1 MRSRGDE
8 SGESVKEEIVDLL
21 FKWSRFLA
29 LQILKSPDFFV
40 LTLEWDG
47 NPEWRNCASV
57 QCFIEKEREPKI
69 IINDAIKF
77 IFFKNCNQHFASFK
91 P

>member
-8 SGESVKEEIVDLL
+8 SGESVKEEMVDLL

-29 LQILKSPDFFV
+29 LQVLKSPDFFV

-57 QCFIEKEREPKI
+57 QCFIEKEKEPKI

-77 IFFKNCNQHFASFK
+77 ISFQK
-91 P
+91 LQSAFC